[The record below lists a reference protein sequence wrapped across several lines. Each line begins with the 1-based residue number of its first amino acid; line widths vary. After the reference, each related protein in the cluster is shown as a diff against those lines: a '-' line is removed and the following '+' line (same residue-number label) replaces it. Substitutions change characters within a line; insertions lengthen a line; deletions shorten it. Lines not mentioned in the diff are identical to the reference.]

1 MKLAFYEDYILV
13 LKKKREESRRK
24 DEFVYK
30 FKELIPYTHITAL
43 YRTGIPVRVRL
54 VVQIRCGRRRS
65 IYPWNR
71 DTSSSSSTYFAIICE
86 GGTRKILFDFRHL
99 TSLQSEAIRKEK
111 MVTRSDTQRQLGD
124 FLQLFK
130 ATVNDK
136 LTGNHVQDQDPLN
149 PDISIP
155 WTVEVWPIM
164 VVSITILK
172 FIFSSMWSWQ
182 WGWNHLGQTNEF
194 LWKK

>member
-1 MKLAFYEDYILV
+1 MFRWNKSFKYEPIG
-13 LKKKREESRRK
+13 S
-24 DEFVYK
+24 
-30 FKELIPYTHITAL
+30 T
-43 YRTGIPVRVRL
+43 
-54 VVQIRCGRRRS
+54 RS

-155 WTVEVWPIM
+155 
-164 VVSITILK
+164 
-172 FIFSSMWSWQ
+172 
-182 WGWNHLGQTNEF
+182 
-194 LWKK
+194 